1 MLNSS
6 RIVAFLLTTDYAR
19 ARSFYVDTLRLEFV
33 TQDQFALAIRA
44 NGNMIRVVR
53 SEKFSPAQYTVLGW
67 EVLNIESA
75 VRDLI
80 NKGISLEKF
89 PWGNTVQMTRGIEAA
104 LRELQPGLPGVD
116 MNTTIFRPATFV
128 ETANCARGLPAS
140 AAPSRRSESP
150 SP

>member
-6 RIVAFLLTTDYAR
+6 KIVAFLLTTDYAR

-80 NKGISLEKF
+80 NKGISFEKF
-89 PWGNTVQMTRGIEAA
+89 PWAKDE
-104 LRELQPGLPGVD
+104 RELGIW
-116 MNTTIFRPATFV
+116 T
-128 ETANCARGLPAS
+128 
-140 AAPSRRSESP
+140 APSGDQVAWFKDPDGNILSLSQHK
-150 SP
+150 